1 MAAPRMITQSISGI
15 ALADFAA
22 DVREG
27 LSNPR
32 QKELPSKYFYD
43 EVGSA
48 LFEVICLLPEYGLT
62 RADQRL
68 LDRHADDLI
77 DRLPLPIVVAELGS
91 GTGKK
96 TRLILEALSRR
107 QPVTYFPIDI
117 SRAALDRCEQDL
129 SRIRAV
135 SVVGFERAYLD
146 GLLEVAARRNPR
158 EQMLV
163 LFLGSNIG
171 NFDRPAGL
179 EFLREVRRILRPGDS
194 LLLSADLEKPV
205 PQLLLAYDDPIGATA
220 AFNLNLLARINRELD
235 ANFDLSKFQHVV
247 RYNENERRVEM
258 RLRSTE
264 DQIVHIRRA
273 SCAFSFRKD
282 ETIWTENSQ
291 KFNRDEIVEMAQ
303 RSGFRCET
311 QWIDLEWP
319 FSQNLLIAV

>member
-129 SRIRAV
+129 GRIRAV

-220 AFNLNLLARINRELD
+220 SFNLNLLARINRELD
-235 ANFDLSKFQHVV
+235 ADFDLSKFQHVV
-247 RYNENERRVEM
+247 RYNEDERRVEM
-258 RLRSTE
+258 HLRSRQ
-264 DQIVHIRRA
+264 DQIVHVRRA
-273 SCAFSFRKD
+273 SSAFSFRTG

-291 KFNRDEIVEMAQ
+291 KFNRDEIVDMAQ

-311 QWIDLEWP
+311 QWIDQQWP
-319 FSQNLLIAV
+319 FSQNLLVAV